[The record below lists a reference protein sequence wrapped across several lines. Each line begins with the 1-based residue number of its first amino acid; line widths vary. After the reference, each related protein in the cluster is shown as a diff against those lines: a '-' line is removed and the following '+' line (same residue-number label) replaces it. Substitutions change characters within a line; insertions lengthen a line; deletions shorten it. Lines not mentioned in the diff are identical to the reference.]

1 MLIGTKCS
9 KCVCYIET
17 LQNVSV
23 ETLFNQ
29 QRKWNTKSHIK
40 RSLMNFILMRT
51 LQSGLWV
58 YGVEKLREYHHTWT
72 QVDKHCPQ
80 AAHTFSFCVLD
91 RRQVSAWLRC
101 TVLAG
106 PLEKSEIHLR
116 GQHLWLSVSKFT
128 LRGLRQVLQC
138 RNSSSFLGPYGFSK
152 DCGFCFHPLKG
163 QEERERVWEGP
174 LEHSI
179 MDTPDGKQTGLAGR
193 DSFLRLSHRRRLKTD
208 IPRECGSVYIS
219 LGPFVPREGSGVR
232 QPDSPAYTEIQEDS
246 NTFLRKEPPWDLLK
260 AE

>member
-40 RSLMNFILMRT
+40 RSLMNFILMRI

-101 TVLAG
+101 TVLAD

-116 GQHLWLSVSKFT
+116 CQYLWLSISKFT

-138 RNSSSFLGPYGFSK
+138 RNSSFCLDPDGFSK

-163 QEERERVWEGP
+163 QEEREGVWEGP

-193 DSFLRLSHRRRLKTD
+193 DSFLRLSLRRWLKTY

-260 AE
+260 A